1 MSVPS
6 ATPAARTGSR
16 HVRRAAVRR
25 RRVQFGTAPLVAIL
39 AACGLILVALGD
51 NAARNSSGSSQP
63 LFWGGLI
70 LVYAPIV
77 MRLLAVS
84 ASREERIALSLLL
97 GGSLYLVK
105 VIYSPTGYTLHDELA
120 TWRQTYD
127 LILTGHPLSFNP
139 LVSGYAGFPGLE
151 LLTSALSL
159 LTGLRIYIAGTIV
172 IGLGRV
178 VLMLAIFLFLEKATR
193 SARVAGIG
201 VAIYASNPSF
211 LYFDSQFGYESLA
224 LVVGASLLLISQL
237 WTEGG
242 PIRSRNVVG
251 SVAAMA
257 LVAVTLAITH
267 HLTSYAV
274 AAFLLL
280 WALMVM
286 VSPDP
291 GEADGKCRRKRSLAW
306 LEGPGLPAL
315 LVAAAAAIWFVVE
328 ASHVTT
334 AELGGVFTAA
344 AESVINLILGNS
356 GSKTLFQSAG
366 QANSTAAKLLGIA
379 SVVPLLAII
388 PIGLW
393 KTWLGRDRNP
403 LWRALAV
410 VAALF
415 PITLLLR
422 LTQSGTE
429 TSQRASEFV
438 YLGLA
443 FVAATLI
450 AGLPWGGHL
459 ATRVLRLLG
468 LGALATVVFLGGFIV
483 GESPLTRQPGPFI
496 VGGEAR
502 SLSPQG
508 LAAARFAV
516 EHLPPGSRVLV
527 DRPNSTLFSSYGGLD
542 RIGGSIDGI
551 PVVRVF
557 FSEEFDAVDQ
567 RIVSNDEIEFIV
579 VDRRLSHEPPAGG
592 YYFESTE
599 ARANHYREP
608 IPARALRKFNHVK
621 GLSRVFDNGAIAIY
635 DTAGIRSL

>member
-1 MSVPS
+1 MTVPG
-6 ATPAARTGSR
+6 ATTPAVRADHV
-16 HVRRAAVRR
+16 HVRRVATRR
-25 RRVQFGTAPLVAIL
+25 RQLRLGTAPLLAVI

-51 NAARNSSGSSQP
+51 SAARNGTGGSQP
-63 LFWGGLI
+63 LFWGGLVLI
-70 LVYAPIV
+70 YTPIA

-97 GGSLYLVK
+97 GSSLYLVK
-105 VIYSPTGYTLHDELA
+105 VLYSPTGYTLHDELA

-127 LILTGHPLSFNP
+127 LIITGHPLSFNP

-151 LLTSALSL
+151 LLTSALSI
-159 LTGLRIYIAGTIV
+159 LTGLRIFIAGTIV
-172 IGLGRV
+172 IGLSRV

-193 SARVAGIG
+193 SARAAGIG
-201 VAIYASNPSF
+201 VAIYVSNPSF

-242 PIRSRNVVG
+242 PIRARNLVG
-251 SVAAMA
+251 TVAAMT
-257 LVAVTLAITH
+257 LVTATLAITH
-267 HLTSYAV
+267 HMTSYAIT
-274 AAFLLL
+274 AFLLL
-280 WALMVM
+280 WALVIA
-286 VSPDP
+286 VTPES
-291 GEADGKCRRKRSLAW
+291 GKSNGNQPRDRLAW
-306 LEGPGLPAL
+306 LKGPALPGLL
-315 LVAAAAAIWFVVE
+315 LAAAAAIWFAVE

-334 AELGGVFTAA
+334 AELGSVFTDA
-344 AESVINLILGNS
+344 AESVINLIVGNS

-366 QANSTAAKLLGIA
+366 QANSTAAKLLGVA
-379 SVVPLLAII
+379 SVVPFLVII

-393 KTWLGRDRNP
+393 KTWRGHDRNP
-403 LWRALAV
+403 LWRTLAI

-422 LTQSGTE
+422 LTQAGTE

-443 FVAATLI
+443 FVGAALI
-450 AGLPWGGHL
+450 VGLSWSGSPV
-459 ATRVLRLLG
+459 TRVLRLLG
-468 LGALATVVFLGGFIV
+468 FGAIATVVFIGGFIV
-483 GESPLTRQPGPFI
+483 GESPLTRQPGPFM
-496 VGGEAR
+496 VGAEAR

-508 LAAARFAV
+508 LAAAKFAV
-516 EHLPPGSRVLV
+516 EHLPRGSRVLV
-527 DRPNSTLFSSYGGLD
+527 DRPNSTLLSSYGGLD
-542 RIGGSIDGI
+542 RVGGSIDDI
-551 PVVRVF
+551 PVARVF

-567 RIVSNDEIEFIV
+567 RIISDDEIEFIV

-608 IPARALRKFNHVK
+608 IPVRALRKFNHVK
-621 GLSRVFDNGAIAIY
+621 GLSRIFDNGAIAIY
-635 DTAGIRSL
+635 DTSGIRSR